1 MIVRPAT
8 PADAPAMTALQNQII
23 AIGGTTAYQKPRRE
37 DEVREDYITAPEAVC
52 CHVALDEDGG
62 LIGFQAVGRW
72 PGLPEGWADIGTF
85 VSPSRQRSGAG
96 ATLFAATLRA
106 ARAAGITTL
115 NATIRA
121 DNTPG
126 LGYYARRGF
135 SDYGADPAW
144 ALDGGQVVGRIHR
157 RFDL

>member
-8 PADAPAMTALQNQII
+8 PADAPAMTALQNEII
-23 AIGGTTAYQKPRRE
+23 AIGGTTAYQQPRSE
-37 DEVREDYITAPEAVC
+37 DEVREDYITAPEAIC
-52 CHVALDEDGG
+52 CLVALDADG

-72 PGLPEGWADIGTF
+72 PGLPDGWADIGTF

-96 ATLFAATLRA
+96 AALFAATVLA
-106 ARAAGITTL
+106 ARSAGIVTL

-121 DNTPG
+121 DNAPG

-135 SDYGADPAW
+135 RDYGSDPDW
-144 ALDGGQVVGRIHR
+144 ALDDGRVVGRIHR

>member
-8 PADAPAMTALQNQII
+8 PSDAPAMTALQNEII
-23 AIGGTTAYQKPRRE
+23 AIGGTTAYQQPRQE
-37 DEVREDYITAPEAVC
+37 HELREDYITAPEAIC
-52 CHVALDEDGG
+52 CHVALDEGG

-96 ATLFAATLRA
+96 AALFAATVRA
-106 ARAAGITTL
+106 ARAAGIITL

-121 DNTPG
+121 DNVPG

-135 SDYGADPAW
+135 IDYGSDPAW
-144 ALDGGQVVGRIHR
+144 ALDDGRVVGRVNK